1 MAIEYKWTI
10 FKLETKKEGS
20 NTDSVVTVHW
30 SRVGVE
36 GTGGEEG
43 EEGDTVRATRIG
55 STNFTSIGKDSFVP
69 FADLTHDTVLGWVKA
84 EVDESVLDTAI
95 AADIAEKDNPKVSK
109 ELPWR

>member
-30 SRVGVE
+30 SRVGV
-36 GTGGEEG
+36 EG

-95 AADIAEKDNPKVSK
+95 AADIAAKSNLKVSK
-109 ELPWR
+109 ELPWH

>member
-20 NTDSVVTVHW
+20 NVDSVVAVYW
-30 SRVGVE
+30 NRVGTE
-36 GTGGEEG
+36 RIDAETLL
-43 EEGDTVRATRIG
+43 RASRTG

-95 AADIAEKDNPKVSK
+95 AADIAKKSNPKVSK
-109 ELPWR
+109 ELPWH